1 MSATHKIERNIRL
14 YQVYYALYNAF
25 FWMPVFI
32 LFLKS
37 NLSIE
42 NVLLLESIYY
52 ISVFVLEVP
61 SGYLSDRLG
70 RRVTL
75 ILSSTAFVL
84 SYLLFSIAD
93 GFIQFGIAQ
102 FLLAAGIS
110 LASGTDT
117 SFHYDSLQ
125 SLGKEEEYEKR
136 EAMASRNGLISLGL
150 AALIGGAIG
159 SVGLG
164 YCYMLALFTS
174 TINLLITFAFIE
186 PVSNESSSTT
196 NTFDFKNQIKNCL
209 SYLKQPYIL
218 WLFSFSSFMI
228 LSAHVPY
235 EFYQIYIERLDYPP
249 GIENN
254 PSLISGIHMLLA
266 TLLGSFFASKSV
278 VIKQRFG
285 TPKTLLSSGLVQVI
299 IIASMAIFESHAILI
314 LLVFRSVPSSLTR
327 APLLGEIV
335 PKISKSERATFLSIQ
350 SLSGRVCFAGLLL
363 LLALYSKT
371 SNLEG
376 WSLTK
381 HLLLISTV
389 VSGGWWVVLLLS
401 RNFSRP
407 D

>member
-32 LFLKS
+32 LFFKS
-37 NLSIE
+37 KLSIE

-136 EAMASRNGLISLGL
+136 EAIASRNGLISLGL
-150 AALIGGAIG
+150 AALIGGG
-159 SVGLG
+159 SFYQLENSGDG
-164 YCYMLALFTS
+164 
-174 TINLLITFAFIE
+174 
-186 PVSNESSSTT
+186 P
-196 NTFDFKNQIKNCL
+196 
-209 SYLKQPYIL
+209 
-218 WLFSFSSFMI
+218 MI
-228 LSAHVPY
+228 LMGSRSGP
-235 EFYQIYIERLDYPP
+235 EDDIKIIDY
-249 GIENN
+249 
-254 PSLISGIHMLLA
+254 
-266 TLLGSFFASKSV
+266 V
-278 VIKQRFG
+278 
-285 TPKTLLSSGLVQVI
+285 
-299 IIASMAIFESHAILI
+299 
-314 LLVFRSVPSSLTR
+314 TR
-327 APLLGEIV
+327 KDV
-335 PKISKSERATFLSIQ
+335 RDKYK
-350 SLSGRVCFAGLLL
+350 GRVRIHPEAED
-363 LLALYSKT
+363 A
-371 SNLEG
+371 
-376 WSLTK
+376 
-381 HLLLISTV
+381 IA
-389 VSGGWWVVLLLS
+389 
-401 RNFSRP
+401 